1 MQGEEAR
8 ARDEREGDE
17 EQAGIG
23 AAPGGGARRECEPDV
38 RQGGEKDEPEV
49 SGMVLPDDVEIRSG
63 EEEEEE
69 AGERE
74 REEYEGREKRR
85 QRSSRS
91 SFR

>member
-63 EEEEEE
+63 EEEEE

-74 REEYEGREKRR
+74 REEYEGRKKRR